1 MNNRRFKKHDTSNVP
16 PEILAARA
24 KLKARFGNKTK
35 MGGKGS

>member
-1 MNNRRFKKHDTSNVP
+1 MNNKRFRKHDTSGTPKEV
-16 PEILAARA
+16 LAARA